1 LTYSLCFKIIQIKTK
16 NEKDMRLEL
25 ERGVEKIEAN
35 YHSSSFYVFWLCS
48 FASDA
53 QRTFVTLQFVRL
65 MT

>member
-1 LTYSLCFKIIQIKTK
+1 
-16 NEKDMRLEL
+16 MRLEL

-53 QRTFVTLQFVRL
+53 QRTFITLQFVRL